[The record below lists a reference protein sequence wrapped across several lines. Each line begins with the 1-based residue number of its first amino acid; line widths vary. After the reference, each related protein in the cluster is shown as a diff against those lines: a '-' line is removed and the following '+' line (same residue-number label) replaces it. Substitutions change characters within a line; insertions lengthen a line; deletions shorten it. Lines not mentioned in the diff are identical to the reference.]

1 MNNSSK
7 LLLAFAAGAVAGAV
21 AGILLAPDKGSE
33 TRRKMREGGEKLAD
47 DLRQRFEEAKARF
60 ESLQKEMDTANGQQA

>member
-60 ESLQKEMDTANGQQA
+60 ESLQKEMETANGQQA